1 MKKRITALALAFAMV
16 LGTVALAAGTEK
28 SITVS
33 PMTLN
38 INGQD
43 VTPTKSNGAAA
54 EVFSYDGATY
64 VPLRYLSELLG
75 ITVEWDKANPDVA
88 KLVSDKITLPT
99 APAGGY
105 KAGTYSASAD
115 GRNGLVNVAVTFS
128 DTAITKIEI
137 TGHAETAGISDA
149 AFETIPAAIVEYQ
162 SLGVDAVSGA
172 TLTSDA
178 IVNAVADC
186 VKQAGGDVEA
196 LKAAP
201 TGEKKIDALE
211 NTTVDVLVVGG
222 GGAGLSAA
230 LSAAQGGANVILVE
244 KLSALGGNTF
254 RCGGAFNTY
263 DPEGQASNPMTESL
277 STTVEGLLAHKD
289 ESKEHAALKAD
300 VQKQW
305 DEYKK
310 SGRTNLFDSPEWH
323 ALQTLD
329 AGDYLGNVSQIRTLT
344 SNTLDTLHWL
354 TDNGVNWSDEVSTVV
369 GALWNRSHQTTPDA
383 SGAQIVAALEN
394 AAREAGVKIYLD
406 TKAESL
412 VNANGKVTG
421 AVITNAKGET
431 VTVNATKGVILATGG
446 FAANVEMRTKY
457 NEEGNK
463 WENIDKLGT
472 NNTPGATGDGITMGL
487 SVDANLVGMG
497 WIQLMP
503 LNSVSGGGISGY
515 VNSTAFVNQEGKR
528 YVAEDGRRDVLAA
541 GALAQTNQMFY
552 GICDNKEATLR
563 MAQAALDGQVAY
575 GMIYRG
581 ETLAELAETIGVP
594 ADALESTIADFNK
607 LVKAGK
613 PDEFGRTL
621 WENTIEEGPFYAV
634 AFTPCVHHTMGGL
647 EINGNAEVLNTKG
660 QVIEGLYAAGEVTGG
675 IHGTNRVGGN
685 AVPDALTFGKI
696 AGANIAGK

>member
-1 MKKRITALALAFAMV
+1 MK
-16 LGTVALAAGTEK
+16 
-28 SITVS
+28 VS
-33 PMTLN
+33 
-38 INGQD
+38 
-43 VTPTKSNGAAA
+43 
-54 EVFSYDGATY
+54 
-64 VPLRYLSELLG
+64 
-75 ITVEWDKANPDVA
+75 
-88 KLVSDKITLPT
+88 
-99 APAGGY
+99 
-105 KAGTYSASAD
+105 
-115 GRNGLVNVAVTFS
+115 VTF
-128 DTAITKIEI
+128 TADAIEKVEI
-137 TGHAETAGISDA
+137 VEHAETGGISDPA
-149 AFETIPAAIVEYQ
+149 IETIPGAIVEYQ

-172 TLTSDA
+172 TLTSEA
-178 IVNAVADC
+178 ILNAVADC
-186 VKQAGGDVEA
+186 VTQAGGDVEA

-201 TGEKKIDALE
+201 AGEKTVEGLQS
-211 NTTVDVLVVGG
+211 TTVDVLVVGG

-230 LSAAQGGANVILVE
+230 LSAAQNGASVILVE
-244 KLSALGGNTF
+244 KLAALGGNTF

-277 STTVEGLLAHKD
+277 STTVENLLAHED
-289 ESKEHAALKAD
+289 VSEEHAALKAD

-305 DEYKK
+305 DEYKT

-344 SNTLDTLHWL
+344 TNTLDTLHWL
-354 TDNGVNWSDEVSTVV
+354 TENGVNWSDEVSTVV

-394 AAREAGVKIYLD
+394 AARAANVQIFLD

-412 VNANGKVTG
+412 VNSNGKVTG
-421 AVITNAKGET
+421 AVLTNANGESVT
-431 VTVNATKGVILATGG
+431 VTANKGVILATGG

-487 SVDANLVGMG
+487 GVDANLVGMG

-541 GALAQTNQMFY
+541 GALAQTNQTFY

-575 GMIYRG
+575 GMISRG
-581 ETLAELAETIGVP
+581 ETLAELAGIIGVP
-594 ADALESTIADFNK
+594 ADALEATIAEFND

-647 EINGNAEVLNTKG
+647 EINGSAQVLNTSG
-660 QVIEGLYAAGEVTGG
+660 EVIEGLYAAGEVTGG

-696 AGANIAGK
+696 AGATAAAAK

>member
-1 MKKRITALALAFAMV
+1 MALALAMV
-16 LGTVALAAGTEK
+16 MGTVALAAGAEK
-28 SITVS
+28 TITVT
-33 PMTLN
+33 PMTLT
-38 INGQD
+38 INGQE
-43 VTPTKSNGAAA
+43 VTPSKSDGSAA
-54 EVFSYDGATY
+54 EVFAYDGATY

-75 ITVEWDKANPDVA
+75 IQVEWDKNDPNTA
-88 KLVSDKITLPT
+88 KLVGENITLPAQPT
-99 APAGGY
+99 GGY
-105 KAGTYSASAD
+105 TAGSYTASAD
-115 GRNGLVNVAVTFS
+115 GRNGPVTVAVTFS
-128 DTAITKIEI
+128 NTAITKIEI
-137 TGHAETAGISDA
+137 VSHAETAGISDA
-149 AFETIPAAIVEYQ
+149 AFDTIPAAIVEYQ
-162 SLGVDAVSGA
+162 SLGVDAISGA
-172 TLTSDA
+172 TLSSDA
-178 IVNAVADC
+178 ILNAVADC

-201 TGEKKIDALE
+201 TGAKKIDALE

-222 GGAGLSAA
+222 GAGLSAA
-230 LSAAQGGANVILVE
+230 LSAAQGGASVILVE

-263 DPEGQASNPMTESL
+263 DPEGQAGNPMTDSL
-277 STTVEGLLAHKD
+277 ATTVEGLLAHKD
-289 ESKEHAALKAD
+289 ESPEHAALKAD

-305 DEYKK
+305 NEYKA

-344 SNTLDTLHWL
+344 TNTLDTLHWL

-369 GALWNRSHQTTPDA
+369 GTLWNRSHQTTPDA

-394 AAREAGVKIYLD
+394 AARDAGVKIYLD

-421 AVITNAKGET
+421 AVITNAKGES

-487 SVDANLVGMG
+487 AVDANLVGMG

-563 MAQAALDGQVAY
+563 MAQAGLDGQVAY

-594 ADALESTIADFNK
+594 ANALEATIAEFNK

-647 EINGNAEVLNTKG
+647 EINGEAEVLNTSG

-696 AGANIAGK
+696 AGGNAAAK